1 MADRLEAGRRAFGR
15 RSWSEAYRALQAE
28 CDELGPADLERLAIA
43 AYLVGEDDACLR
55 ALDAAYRGY
64 VTFDDPAE
72 AARCAFWHALVLLL
86 GGEMAQ
92 ANGWLARAE
101 TLIEATG
108 AECAASGYL
117 LVPAFLMA
125 LESGDAATALDL
137 GTRTLAIG
145 RRVDDPDLVA
155 LGLLSLGESLVALGR
170 PVEGVD
176 RLDEVMLSVTAGETG
191 PITTGIVYCAVVLE
205 CMKLYDLARAAE
217 WTRALT
223 AWCDSQPD
231 LVPFRGQCLVH
242 RSQLEQAAGN
252 WRDAVAAAQRACEL
266 LSDPPH
272 PAVGLAYYQAGELHR
287 LAGDLGRARAAYR
300 EAHHRGHQPLPGLA
314 LLELVE
320 GDAAAAAAT
329 IRRALGETVEPMQRP
344 GLLAAAV
351 DIHAA
356 AGDVPS
362 GRAAADELRDL
373 ASGAASTVLRAMA
386 DRAVGTMLM
395 AESDPGGALTHLR
408 AAAGAWQQLR
418 MPYEGARTAVV
429 LAQACTALGDQAS
442 ATLEVDRAAVV
453 FTELGAAR
461 DLERLPV
468 VPPAAGPPAAGARAS
483 PLSARE
489 VEVLALV
496 AAGRTNRQIATD
508 LTISEHTVGRHLENI
523 FAKLGVSS
531 RAAATA
537 SAYEHGLL

>member
-15 RSWSEAYRALQAE
+15 RSWSDAYRALQAE
-28 CDELGPADLERLAIA
+28 PDGLEPADLERLAIA

-55 ALDAAYRGY
+55 ALDAAYRSH
-64 VTFDDPAE
+64 VVDAPAE
-72 AARCAFWHALVLLL
+72 AARCAFWHSLVLLL
-86 GGEMAQ
+86 RGDVAQ
-92 ANGWLARAE
+92 GNGWLARAE
-101 TLIEATG
+101 QQIEAAG
-108 AECAASGYL
+108 GECAAAGYV
-117 LVPAFLMA
+117 LVPAFLFA
-125 LESGDAATALDL
+125 LDSGDRATARDL
-137 GTRTLAIG
+137 AARTLEIG
-145 RRVDDPDLVA
+145 ERVGDPDLVA
-155 LGLLSLGESLVALGR
+155 FGLLSLGEVLVALGDLT
-170 PVEGVD
+170 EGVA
-176 RLDEVMLSVTAGETG
+176 RLDEVMISVTAGEVG
-191 PITTGIVYCAVVLE
+191 PVTSGIVYCAVVLE
-205 CMKLYDLARAAE
+205 CMKLYDLARASE

-223 AWCDSQPD
+223 AWCDAQPD
-231 LVPFRGQCLVH
+231 MVPFRGQCLVH

-252 WRDAVAAAQRACEL
+252 WSDAVTAAQRACER

-287 LAGDLGRARAAYR
+287 LAGNTEQARAAYR

-320 GDAAAAAAT
+320 GDATAAAAT
-329 IRRALGETVEPMQRP
+329 IERALRETSEPMQRP

-351 DIHAA
+351 EIAA
-356 AGDVPS
+356 ATGDVPAA
-362 GRAAADELRDL
+362 RAAADELHEL
-373 ASGAASTVLRAMA
+373 AAGAGSSVLRAMA
-386 DRAVGTMLM
+386 DHATGTVLL
-395 AESDPGGALTHLR
+395 AEAEPAGALTRLR

-429 LAQACTALGDQAS
+429 LAQACAALGDTAS
-442 ATLEVDRAAVV
+442 AALELDRAASV
-453 FTELGAAR
+453 FTELGAAP
-461 DLERLPV
+461 DLARLPALAA
-468 VPPAAGPPAAGARAS
+468 PAAAPATGSKAS

-508 LTISEHTVGRHLENI
+508 LMISEHTVGRHLENI
-523 FAKLGVSS
+523 FAKLGVTS

>member
-1 MADRLEAGRRAFGR
+1 MA
-15 RSWSEAYRALQAE
+15 
-28 CDELGPADLERLAIA
+28 
-43 AYLVGEDDACLR
+43 
-55 ALDAAYRGY
+55 
-64 VTFDDPAE
+64 
-72 AARCAFWHALVLLL
+72 
-86 GGEMAQ
+86 
-92 ANGWLARAE
+92 
-101 TLIEATG
+101 
-108 AECAASGYL
+108 
-117 LVPAFLMA
+117 
-125 LESGDAATALDL
+125 
-137 GTRTLAIG
+137 
-145 RRVDDPDLVA
+145 
-155 LGLLSLGESLVALGR
+155 
-170 PVEGVD
+170 EGVD
-176 RLDEVMLSVTAGETG
+176 RLDEVMLSVTAGEVG

-205 CMKLYDLARAAE
+205 CMKLYDLARASE

-231 LVPFRGQCLVH
+231 MVPFRGQCLVH

-252 WRDAVAAAQRACEL
+252 WHDAVAAAQRACEL

-272 PAVGLAYYQAGELHR
+272 PAVGLAFYQAGELHR
-287 LAGDLGRARAAYR
+287 LAGDVGQARAAYR
-300 EAHHRGHQPLPGLA
+300 EAHHRGYQPLPGLA

-356 AGDVPS
+356 AGDVPGS
-362 GRAAADELRDL
+362 RAAADELHDL
-373 ASGAASTVLRAMA
+373 ASGAASTVLGAMA
-386 DRAVGTMLM
+386 DHAIGTVLL
-395 AESDPGGALTHLR
+395 AEADPAGALTHLR
-408 AAAGAWQQLR
+408 AAAEAWQHLR

-442 ATLEVDRAAVV
+442 ATLELDRAVLV

-468 VPPAAGPPAAGARAS
+468 VPATAGVPATGAGTS

-496 AAGRTNRQIATD
+496 AAGRTNRQIASD